1 MCFANYTLKE
11 KEVTWYFNMFQYS
24 ISIEEKEVTWYFNMF
39 QYSISIVNA
48 IEIKI
53 S

>member
-1 MCFANYTLKE
+1 MCFFLVKHKKE
-11 KEVTWYFNMFQYS
+11 KEVTWYFN
-24 ISIEEKEVTWYFNMF
+24 KNMKT
-39 QYSISIVNA
+39 YEDSLSIVNA